1 MGCLVQRSRGQ
12 RVPWVVDAGEF
23 QFSMGRKQ
31 VKTNCTKRPCFVR
44 TDGHHSNVPEA
55 PVGSTTITPI
65 DPSSPDRP
73 TDCSGQVNSPDE
85 PNSCIHLS
93 ANHYSLNNHLFFSQQ
108 PIKINCLRDRAYP

>member
-12 RVPWVVDAGEF
+12 RVRWVVDAGEF

-73 TDCSGQVNSPDE
+73 TAVAKSTVQMNLTVAFIYQPITTHSTVTSSLVNSQ
-85 PNSCIHLS
+85 SRS
-93 ANHYSLNNHLFFSQQ
+93 TA
-108 PIKINCLRDRAYP
+108 